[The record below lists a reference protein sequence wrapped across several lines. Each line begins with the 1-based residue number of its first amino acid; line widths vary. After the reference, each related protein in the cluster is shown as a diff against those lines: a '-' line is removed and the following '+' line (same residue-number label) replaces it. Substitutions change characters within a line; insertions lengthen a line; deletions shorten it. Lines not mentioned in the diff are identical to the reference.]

1 MSWFESQSTKEK
13 KSTVKNVIAVML
25 ADGKITSEEEELLA
39 AVCVRVSLSPAELK
53 SILDDPQSVSF
64 TPAKA
69 PKERIMQLL
78 DVVFMMMIDGE
89 IDQREMR
96 FCQAIAT
103 QLGFPASAVPK
114 LVMAIIEGIKK
125 GRERTSVASEIEG
138 LLD

>member
-25 ADGKITSEEEELLA
+25 ADGKITSEEQEFLA
-39 AVCVRVSLSPAELK
+39 AVCVRVGLSPAELK
-53 SILDDPQSVSF
+53 SILDDPQKVSF

-89 IDQREMR
+89 VDQREMR
-96 FCQAIAT
+96 LCQAIAT

-125 GRERTSVASEIEG
+125 GRERATVASEIEG

>member
-1 MSWFESQSTKEK
+1 MNWFESQSTKEK
-13 KSTVKNVIAVML
+13 KSTVKNVLAVML
-25 ADGKITSEEEELLA
+25 ADGKITPEEEKFLA
-39 AVCVRVSLSPAELK
+39 AVCVRVGLSPAELK
-53 SILDDPQSVSF
+53 SILDHPESVSF

-96 FCQAIAT
+96 LCQAIAT

-114 LVMAIIEGIKK
+114 LVIAIIEGIKK
-125 GRERTSVASEIEG
+125 GRERASVASEIEG

>member
-96 FCQAIAT
+96 LCQAIAT